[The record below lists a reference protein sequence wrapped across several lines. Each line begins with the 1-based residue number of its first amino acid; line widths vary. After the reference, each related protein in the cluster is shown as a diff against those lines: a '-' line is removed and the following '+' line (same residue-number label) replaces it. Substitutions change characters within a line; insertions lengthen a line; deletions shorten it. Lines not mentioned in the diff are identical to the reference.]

1 MNDTDKLIIGNG
13 DFALIV
19 GATEAPADETG
30 YDVAGAAFGNIKSIS
45 PIVESEQKEHM
56 GSYNGV
62 KVRDDIFITGLKNG
76 FKLTCD
82 EFDAFAL
89 RMMFFAGAGVDDT
102 DTDFTKYIPATGSNA
117 LKGYGRLQIYDGRDN
132 AVPRIKYVHFS
143 CLVRMSSPPTFDG
156 DDYSSYEVE
165 VQVLSDV
172 GEVIVK
178 KVPAPVV

>member
-1 MNDTDKLIIGNG
+1 MANDTDKLIIGGG

-30 YDVAGAAFGNIKSIS
+30 YDAATAAFGNIKSIA
-45 PIVESEQKEHM
+45 PIVESAQKEHI

-62 KVRDDIFITGLKNG
+62 KIRDDIFITELKNG
-76 FKLTCD
+76 FKLNCD
-82 EFDAFAL
+82 EFDEFAL

-102 DTDFTKYIPATGSNA
+102 DPNYTKYIPATGANT
-117 LKGYGRLQIYDGRDN
+117 LKGYGRLRVYDGRDN
-132 AVPRIKYVHFS
+132 ANPRIKWVHFA
-143 CLVRMSSPPTFDG
+143 CIVRMSSPPTFDG

-165 VQVLSDV
+165 VQLLADV

-178 KVPAPVV
+178 KVPAP